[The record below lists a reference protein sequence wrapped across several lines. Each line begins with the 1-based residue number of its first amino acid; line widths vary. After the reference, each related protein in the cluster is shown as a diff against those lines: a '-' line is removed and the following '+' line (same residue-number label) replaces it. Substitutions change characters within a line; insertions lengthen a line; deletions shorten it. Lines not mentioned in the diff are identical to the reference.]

1 MNELTEKLIAW
12 RTTILWV
19 LMVLMAISSFMEFS
33 SPNSMDREVES
44 LEETIHKR
52 QQVMAQYAEKAL
64 EEPDSVFLSFPRL
77 PSDMVIYRYCAD
89 TLQSWVNQLPVS
101 NDDIDFFPFGYTLN
115 HLTSR
120 GITNTPLAYLTASEQ
135 YVNLGS
141 GWYIVST
148 YFKSNVSVV
157 AALLIQTDY
166 NSENSVLRSEIN
178 PNLSLS
184 KRLSI
189 VPVTHDESYI
199 VKGLN
204 GEILFSVL
212 KNLPTERGDAGK
224 TLRLLS
230 MLFAIAALF
239 SDLARR
245 KRIKQ
250 FFLAW
255 GGLTIVLILSLYM
268 AEYTSGNSKLF
279 SPSLYA
285 DFGLFGSLAD
295 MIICH
300 LYIFLVILALFS
312 VRKSLALAFLR
323 GSRAKRF
330 LLKSILFL
338 IPLLL
343 ILYIHIT
350 LESLAMN
357 SSIVLELYMI
367 DEISA
372 YTVLAYVIYSL
383 LFVSLLFSLQMLRP
397 LLRLKGGFSFLKPRN
412 LLIFIFLISL
422 YSLVSVSRYGYSK
435 EFETNRVLTTK
446 MSVERDLDIELLLR
460 GAERMIETD
469 PLLSLWVQ
477 VEQGEEMINSILTE
491 QYFWSILQKYD
502 IKITVCRRDDAL
514 LVDSESQPQPCGPF
528 FDNEIMRYG
537 IPLYSNSHFFFMN
550 NYNGRISYLGY
561 FIYQGFGGN
570 RNLYIELDS
579 KFMRAN
585 AGYTELLLDHKNA
598 GTINLGSSYSF
609 AKYLNNRMISYSG
622 RYNYPTVLEDN
633 YEIGYKAVREDGQIH
648 FVNKLSGENVIMISR
663 PERSPFPY
671 IVTFSYIMLFFSLVT
686 FSIVR
691 TRHKGILPKMP
702 RNSFRWKITILI
714 IASLVFALFFMGAG
728 SIWFSLNYFDE
739 TNRMQ
744 MEEKMQSVQS
754 TLSYYSRLAKRYNDP
769 QFNNIRLF
777 EAMNRLS
784 DNTQIDINIYRPDGQ
799 LLRTT
804 QPEIYDNYILGSR
817 MHPVAYNEI
826 VYNKKKQFVN
836 KEKIANLDYF
846 SLYAPLFNADGNMIA
861 IANIPYFSRQSELR
875 ADASSIIAAIINI
888 YLLLLIG
895 AVFGGF
901 ALSNSLSKPLA
912 EISRKMQLLDISQH
926 PEHIDYNNKDELGIL
941 VAAYNKMVDDLESS
955 TNRLAQGEREQAWRE
970 MARQIAH
977 EIKNP
982 LTPMRLSIQHLV
994 RLKQQN
1000 VDGWQ
1005 EKFERLANSLI
1016 EQIDILS
1023 DVASEFS
1030 SFSRFYS
1037 EEITVVD
1044 LNKLIREQIV
1054 LFNTRDDITIKFKS
1068 ELKEAMVAVRKT
1080 QITRVFVNLLSNAL
1094 QAIEPQ
1100 QGGSVVVT
1108 LGREGDQ
1115 YVTSV
1120 EDDGPGVP
1128 DNLTHRLFK
1137 PNFTTKSSGTGLGL
1151 AICKSILDQSHGLI
1165 SYNRSEELGGANF
1178 TVRIPVISASEKSV

>member
-1 MNELTEKLIAW
+1 MNNIIAKLISW

-19 LMVLMAISSFMEFS
+19 LMALMAISSFLEFS
-33 SPNSMDREVES
+33 SPNSMDREVER
-44 LEETIHKR
+44 LEKTIHKR
-52 QQVMAQYAEKAL
+52 QQILADYADIAL
-64 EEPDSVFLSFPRL
+64 AEPDSIFLNFPDL
-77 PSDMVIYRYCAD
+77 PSDMVIYRYCLD
-89 TLQSWVNQLPVS
+89 TLQSWANQLPVS
-101 NDDIDFFPFGYTLN
+101 NDDIDFFPFGYTIN

-120 GITNTPLAYLTASEQ
+120 GITNTPLAYLGASEQ

-141 GWYIVST
+141 AWYIVST
-148 YFKSNVSVV
+148 HEKGNITVV

-166 NSENSVLRSEIN
+166 NTENAVLKSEIN

-189 VPVTHDESYI
+189 APVAHDESYI
-199 VKGLN
+199 VKGIK

-212 KNLPTERGDAGK
+212 KNLPLERSDAGK
-224 TLRLLS
+224 TLRLIS
-230 MLFAIAALF
+230 MLFAITALF

-255 GGLTIVLILSLYM
+255 GGLTIILVLSLYM

-279 SPSLYA
+279 SPALYA
-285 DFGLFGSLAD
+285 DFRLFGSMAD

-300 LYIFLVILALFS
+300 LYVFLVLLALFT

-323 GSRAKRF
+323 GSFAKRIF
-330 LLKSILFL
+330 LRTVL
-338 IPLLL
+338 IIVPLLL
-343 ILYIHIT
+343 IIYIHIT
-350 LESLAMN
+350 LKSLAMN
-357 SSIVLELYMI
+357 SSIALELYMI
-367 DEISA
+367 DQITT
-372 YTVLAYVIYSL
+372 YTVVAYVIYSL
-383 LFVSLLFSLQMLRP
+383 LFVALLFSLQLLRP
-397 LLRLKGGFSFLKPRN
+397 LLKLKGGFSFLKPRSI
-412 LLIFIFLISL
+412 LIFLSLASL
-422 YSLVSVSRYGYSK
+422 YTLISVSRYGYSK

-446 MSVERDLDIELLLR
+446 MSVERDLDMELLLR
-460 GAERMIETD
+460 GTERMIETD

-477 VEQGEEMINSILTE
+477 VDQGEQMINSILTE

-502 IKITVCRRDDAL
+502 IKITTCRREDPL
-514 LVDSESQPQPCGPF
+514 LVDNESQYQPCGAF
-528 FDNEIMRYG
+528 FDNEMMRYG
-537 IPLYSNSHFFFMN
+537 IPLFSNSHFFFMN
-550 NYNGRISYLGY
+550 NYNGRISYLGH
-561 FIYQGFGGN
+561 FIYPGFKGN
-570 RNLYIELDS
+570 INLYIELDS

-585 AGYTELLLDHKNA
+585 AGYTELFLDHKNS
-598 GTINLGSSYSF
+598 GTLNLGSIYSY

-622 RYNYPTVLEDN
+622 RYNYPTSLEDN
-633 YEIGYKAVREDGQIH
+633 YDTGYKTVKADGYLH
-648 FVNKLSGENVIMISR
+648 FVNKLSGENIIMISR
-663 PERSPFPY
+663 PERSVFPY
-671 IVTFSYIMLFFSLVT
+671 IVTFSYIMLFYSLIT
-686 FSIVR
+686 FMLVR
-691 TRHKGILPKMP
+691 TRHKGILPRMP
-702 RNSFRWKITILI
+702 KNSFRWKITILI
-714 IASLVFALFFMGAG
+714 IASLVFALFFMGTG
-728 SIWFSLNYFDE
+728 SIWFSINYFDE
-739 TNRMQ
+739 TNRVQ

-769 QFNNIRLF
+769 QFNNIMLF

-817 MHPVAYNEI
+817 MHPIAYNEI

-836 KEKIANLDYF
+836 REKLASLDYY
-846 SLYAPLFNADGNMIA
+846 SLYAPLFNEDGNMIA

-875 ADASSIIAAIINI
+875 ADASSIVAAIINI

-926 PEHIDYNNKDELGIL
+926 PEHIDYNNRDELGIL
-941 VAAYNKMVDDLESS
+941 VAAYNKMVDDLEAS

-982 LTPMRLSIQHLV
+982 LTPMRLSIQHLI

-1000 VDGWQ
+1000 VQGWQ
-1005 EKFERLANSLI
+1005 DKLDTLANSLI

-1037 EEITVVD
+1037 EETSVVD

-1054 LFNTRDDITIKFKS
+1054 LFNTRDDIAIKFRS
-1068 ELKEAMVAVRKT
+1068 DLKETLVAVRKM
-1080 QITRVFVNLLSNAL
+1080 QVTRIFVNLLSNAV

-1100 QGGSVVVT
+1100 NGGSVIVT
-1108 LGREGDQ
+1108 LYKTESH
-1115 YVTSV
+1115 YVASV

-1128 DNLTHRLFK
+1128 DSLTNRLFK

-1151 AICKSILDQSHGLI
+1151 AICKSILDQSKGEI
-1165 SYNRSEELGGANF
+1165 SYDRSYELGGAKF
-1178 TVRIPVISASEKSV
+1178 TVKIPIISAVEKSV

>member
-1 MNELTEKLIAW
+1 MNELAEKLLAW

-19 LMVLMAISSFMEFS
+19 LMSLMAVISFVEFS
-33 SPNSMDREVES
+33 SPNSLDRDVEK
-44 LEETIHKR
+44 LEKTIHKR
-52 QQVMAQYAEKAL
+52 QTVLAEYSARAL
-64 EEPDSVFLSFPRL
+64 EVPDTVFIDFPEL
-77 PSDMVIYRYCAD
+77 PSDMVIYRYCSD

-120 GITNTPLAYLTASEQ
+120 GISNTPLAYLVANEQ
-135 YVNLGS
+135 YVSLGS
-141 GWYIVST
+141 AWYVVST
-148 YFKSNVSVV
+148 YTKGKVTVV

-166 NSENSVLRSEIN
+166 NTENSVLKSEIN

-184 KRLSI
+184 KLLSI

-199 VKGLN
+199 VRGVE
-204 GEILFSVL
+204 GDILFSVL
-212 KNLPTERGDAGK
+212 KNLPSERGDEGNM
-224 TLRLLS
+224 LRLLS

-245 KRIKQ
+245 KRMKQ

-255 GGLTIVLILSLYM
+255 LGLTVVLILSLYM
-268 AEYTSGNSKLF
+268 AESTSGNMLF

-285 DFGLFGSLAD
+285 DFGLFGSMAD
-295 MIICH
+295 MMICH
-300 LYIFLVILALFS
+300 LYIFLVLLALFT
-312 VRKSLALAFLR
+312 VRKSLALSFLR
-323 GSRAKRF
+323 GGPVRRGVIKTIIA
-330 LLKSILFL
+330 IT
-338 IPLLL
+338 PLLL
-343 ILYIHIT
+343 VLYIHIT
-350 LESLAMN
+350 LRSLAMN
-357 SSIVLELYMI
+357 SSIVLELYKI
-367 DEISA
+367 DEI
-372 YTVLAYVIYSL
+372 TIFTILAYLLYAL
-383 LFVSLLFSLQMLRP
+383 LFIALLFSLQLLRP
-397 LLRLKGGFSFLKPRN
+397 LFKFRGGFTFLKPKTM
-412 LLIFIFLISL
+412 LTFI
-422 YSLVSVSRYGYSK
+422 SLVSLYTLISVSTFGFKK
-435 EFETNRVLTTK
+435 EFEKNRVLTTK

-477 VEQGEEMINSILTE
+477 VDQGEEMINSILTE
-491 QYFWSILQKYD
+491 QYFWSILQRYD
-502 IKITVCRRDDAL
+502 IKITVCRRDDPL

-528 FDNEIMRYG
+528 FDSEILRYG
-537 IPLYSNSHFFFMN
+537 IPLFTNSHFFFMN

-561 FIYQGFGGN
+561 FVYPGFGGN
-570 RNLYIELDS
+570 INLYIELDS

-598 GTINLGSSYSF
+598 GTLNLSSSYSF

-622 RYNYPTVLEDN
+622 RYNYPTILEDN
-633 YEIGYKAVREDGQIH
+633 YETGYKAIREDGFIH
-648 FVNKLSGENVIMISR
+648 FVNKMSGENIIMISR
-663 PERSPFPY
+663 PERSFFPY
-671 IVTFSYIMLFFSLVT
+671 LVTFSYIMLFYSLIAFT
-686 FSIVR
+686 LIK
-691 TRHKGILPKMP
+691 TRHKGIFPKMP

-728 SIWFSLNYFDE
+728 SIWFSLNYFE
-739 TNRMQ
+739 GTNRMQ

-784 DNTQIDINIYRPDGQ
+784 DNTQIDINIYRPDGL

-817 MHPVAYNEI
+817 MHPVAYKEI

-836 KEKIANLDYF
+836 SEKIANLNYY

-861 IANIPYFSRQSELR
+861 IANIPYFSRQSEVR
-875 ADASSIIAAIINI
+875 TDASSIIAAIINI
-888 YLLLLIG
+888 YLLLLLG

-901 ALSNSLSKPLA
+901 VLSNSLSKPLA

-926 PEHIDYNNKDELGIL
+926 PEHIDYTNRDELGIL
-941 VAAYNKMVDDLESS
+941 VAAYNKMVDDLEAS

-982 LTPMRLSIQHLV
+982 LTPMRLSIQHLI

-1000 VDGWQ
+1000 VEGWQ
-1005 EKFERLANSLI
+1005 DKFENLATSLI

-1037 EEITVVD
+1037 EEVTTVD
-1044 LNKLIREQIV
+1044 LNKLIREQIL
-1054 LFNTRDDITIKFKS
+1054 LFNTRDDITIKFRS
-1068 ELKEAMVAVRKT
+1068 EIKEAMVSVRKM
-1080 QITRVFVNLLSNAL
+1080 QITRVFVNLLSNAI

-1100 QGGSVVVT
+1100 RGGNVVVT
-1108 LGREGDQ
+1108 LVRVDDQ
-1115 YVTSV
+1115 YVASV

-1151 AICKSILDQSHGLI
+1151 AICKSILDQSRGAI
-1165 SYNRSEELGGANF
+1165 SYLRSSELGGANF
-1178 TVRIPVISASEKSV
+1178 TVKIPVTSASEKSV

>member
-1 MNELTEKLIAW
+1 MNELGEKLIAW

-19 LMVLMAISSFMEFS
+19 LMSLMAISSFMEFS
-33 SPNSMDREVES
+33 SPNSMDREVAK
-44 LEETIHKR
+44 LEKTIHKR
-52 QQVMAQYAEKAL
+52 QAVLADYAARAL
-64 EEPDSVFLSFPRL
+64 DVPDTLFLDFPGL
-77 PSDMVIYRYCAD
+77 PSDMVLYRYCAD

-120 GITNTPLAYLTASEQ
+120 GISNTPLAYIGTREQ
-135 YVNLGS
+135 YVSLGS
-141 GWYIVST
+141 AWYIVNSYSRGRVT
-148 YFKSNVSVV
+148 VV

-166 NSENSVLRSEIN
+166 NSQTSVLRSEIN

-189 VPVTHDESYI
+189 APVTHDESYI
-199 VKGLN
+199 VRGIE
-204 GEILFSVL
+204 GDILFSVL
-212 KNLPTERGDAGK
+212 KNLPSERGDAGNM
-224 TLRLLS
+224 LRLLS

-245 KRIKQ
+245 KRMKQ

-255 GGLTIVLILSLYM
+255 GGLTIVLVLSLYM
-268 AEYTSGNSKLF
+268 ADGASGNKLF
-279 SPSLYA
+279 SPTLYA
-285 DFGLFGSLAD
+285 DFGLFGSMAD
-295 MIICH
+295 MMICH
-300 LYIFLVILALFS
+300 LYIFLVILALFT
-312 VRKSLALAFLR
+312 VRKSLALAYLR
-323 GSRAKRF
+323 GTSAKRAVV
-330 LLKSILFL
+330 SAILSL
-338 IPLLL
+338 IPL
-343 ILYIHIT
+343 IVAGYIHVT
-350 LESLAMN
+350 LKSLAMN

-367 DEISA
+367 DEISVF
-372 YTVLAYVIYSL
+372 TILAYLLYAL
-383 LFVSLLFSLQMLRP
+383 LFVSLLFSLQLLRP
-397 LLRLKGGFSFLKPRN
+397 IFRFKGGFSFLKPKN
-412 LLIFIFLISL
+412 MLIFLSLVSL
-422 YSLVSVSRYGYSK
+422 YTLISVSRYGYEK
-435 EFETNRVLTTK
+435 EFERNRVLTTK
-446 MSVERDLDIELLLR
+446 MSVERDLDVEILLR

-477 VEQGEEMINSILTE
+477 VNQGEEMINSILNE
-491 QYFWSILQKYD
+491 QYFWSILQRYD
-502 IKITVCRRDDAL
+502 IKITVCRRDDPL
-514 LVDSESQPQPCGPF
+514 LIDSESQPQPCGAF
-528 FDNEIMRYG
+528 FDNEILRYG
-537 IPLYSNSHFFFMN
+537 IPLFANSRFLFMN

-561 FIYQGFGGN
+561 FVYPAFGGN
-570 RNLYIELDS
+570 VNLYIELDS

-585 AGYTELLLDHKNA
+585 AGYTELLLDHKN
-598 GTINLGSSYSF
+598 TSTLNLGSSNSF

-622 RYNYPTVLEDN
+622 RYNYPTILEDN
-633 YEIGYKAVREDGQIH
+633 YEMGYKTVRSDGYIH
-648 FVNKLSGENVIMISR
+648 FVNKMSGENIIMISR
-663 PERSPFPY
+663 PERNAFPY
-671 IVTFSYIMLFFSLVT
+671 IVTFSYVMLFFSLIT
-686 FSIVR
+686 FSLVR
-691 TRHKGILPKMP
+691 TRHKGFFPKMP

-728 SIWFSLNYFDE
+728 SIWFSLSYFDE
-739 TNRMQ
+739 SNRMQ

-804 QPEIYDNYILGSR
+804 QPEIYDNYILGAR
-817 MHPVAYNEI
+817 MHPTAYKEI

-836 KEKIANLDYF
+836 RERIASLDYY

-861 IANIPYFSRQSELR
+861 IANIPYFSRQSEIR
-875 ADASSIIAAIINI
+875 SDASSIIAAIINI
-888 YLLLLIG
+888 YLLLLLG

-926 PEHIDYNNKDELGIL
+926 PEHIDYNNRDELGIL

-982 LTPMRLSIQHLV
+982 LTPMRLSIQHLI

-1000 VDGWQ
+1000 VEGWQ
-1005 EKFERLANSLI
+1005 EKFDRLANSLI

-1037 EEITVVD
+1037 EEITIVD
-1044 LNKLIREQIV
+1044 LNKLIREQII
-1054 LFNTRDDITIKFKS
+1054 LFNTRDDITVRFKS
-1068 ELKEAMVAVRKT
+1068 DVKEAMVAVRKM
-1080 QITRVFVNLLSNAL
+1080 QITRVFVNLLSNAV

-1100 QGGSVVVT
+1100 KGGSVIVT
-1108 LGREGDQ
+1108 LAQEGEM
-1115 YVTSV
+1115 YVAKV

-1151 AICKSILDQSHGLI
+1151 AICKSILDQSRGEI
-1165 SYNRSEELGGANF
+1165 SYERSSVLGGANF
-1178 TVRIPVISASEKSV
+1178 TIKIPVISA

>member
-1 MNELTEKLIAW
+1 MNELADKLVAW

-19 LMVLMAISSFMEFS
+19 LMSLMAISSFIEFS

-44 LEETIHKR
+44 LEKTIHKR
-52 QQVMAQYAEKAL
+52 QAVLAEYAAKAL
-64 EEPDSVFLSFPRL
+64 QEPDTIFVDFPEL
-77 PSDMVIYRYCAD
+77 PSDMVIYRYCSD
-89 TLQSWVNQLPVS
+89 TLQSWANQLPVS

-120 GITNTPLAYLTASEQ
+120 GISNTPLAYLGASEQ
-135 YVNLGS
+135 YVSLGS
-141 GWYIVST
+141 AWYIVST
-148 YFKSNVSVV
+148 YTKGKVTVV
-157 AALLIQTDY
+157 AALLVQTDY
-166 NSENSVLRSEIN
+166 NSENLVLRSEIN
-178 PNLSLS
+178 PALSLS

-189 VPVTHDESYI
+189 VPVTHDESY
-199 VKGLN
+199 VVRGVN
-204 GEILFSVL
+204 GDILFSVL
-212 KNLPTERGDAGK
+212 KNLPSERGDEGK
-224 TLRLLS
+224 ILRLLS
-230 MLFAIAALF
+230 MMFAIAALF

-255 GGLTIVLILSLYM
+255 IGLTIVLVLSLYM
-268 AEYTSGNSKLF
+268 AEGSSYNMLF

-285 DFGLFGSLAD
+285 DFWLFGSMAD
-295 MIICH
+295 MMICH
-300 LYIFLVILALFS
+300 LYIFLVILALFT
-312 VRKSLALAFLR
+312 VRKSLALFYLR
-323 GSRAKRF
+323 GGKLKRVVVKF
-330 LLKSILFL
+330 LLTL

-343 ILYIHIT
+343 IIYIHIT
-350 LESLAMN
+350 LKSLAMN

-367 DEISA
+367 DELSVFTI
-372 YTVLAYVIYSL
+372 LAYLLYAL
-383 LFVSLLFSLQMLRP
+383 LFVALLFSLQLLRP
-397 LLRLKGGFSFLKPRN
+397 LFKFKGGFSFLKPKN
-412 LLIFIFLISL
+412 MLIFISLASL
-422 YSLVSVSRYGYSK
+422 YTLLSVSSYGYSK
-435 EFETNRVLTTK
+435 EFERNRVLTTK
-446 MSVERDLDIELLLR
+446 MSVERDLDVELLLR
-460 GAERMIETD
+460 GAERMIESD

-477 VEQGEEMINSILTE
+477 VNQGEEMINSILTE

-502 IKITVCRRDDAL
+502 IKITVCRRDDPL
-514 LVDSESQPQPCGPF
+514 LVDSDSQPQHCGSF

-537 IPLYSNSHFFFMN
+537 IPLFSNSRFFFMN

-561 FIYQGFGGN
+561 FVYPGFGGN
-570 RNLYIELDS
+570 INLYIELDS

-585 AGYTELLLDHKNA
+585 AGYTELLLDHKNT
-598 GTINLGSSYSF
+598 GTLNLSSSYSF
-609 AKYLNNRMISYSG
+609 AKYLNNRMISFSG
-622 RYNYPTVLEDN
+622 RYNYPTILEDN
-633 YEIGYKAVREDGQIH
+633 FDKGYKTVREDGFIH
-648 FVNKLSGENVIMISR
+648 FVNKISGENIIMISR
-663 PERSPFPY
+663 PERSLFPY
-671 IVTFSYIMLFFSLVT
+671 IVTFSYIMLFFSLIS
-686 FSIVR
+686 FSIIR
-691 TRHKGILPKMP
+691 TRHKGIFPKMP

-739 TNRMQ
+739 TNRIQ

-754 TLSYYSRLAKRYNDP
+754 TLSYYSKQAKRYNDP

-777 EAMNRLS
+777 EAMNRLA

-804 QPEIYDNYILGSR
+804 QPEIYDNYILGAR
-817 MHPVAYNEI
+817 MHPLAFREI

-836 KEKIANLDYF
+836 KEKIASLDYY

-861 IANIPYFSRQSELR
+861 IANIPYFSRQSEIR
-875 ADASSIIAAIINI
+875 SDASSIIAAIINI

-926 PEHIDYNNKDELGIL
+926 PEHIDYNNRDELGIL

-982 LTPMRLSIQHLV
+982 LTPMRLSIQHLI

-1000 VDGWQ
+1000 VEGWQ
-1005 EKFERLANSLI
+1005 DKFERIANTLI

-1037 EEITVVD
+1037 EDISIVD
-1044 LNKLIREQIV
+1044 LNKLIREQII
-1054 LFNTRDDITIKFKS
+1054 LFNTRDDITIKYKS
-1068 ELKEAMVAVRKT
+1068 EIKEAMVSVRKM
-1080 QITRVFVNLLSNAL
+1080 QISRVFVNLLSNAL
-1094 QAIEPQ
+1094 QAIDPQ
-1100 QGGSVVVT
+1100 NGGSVVVT
-1108 LGREGDQ
+1108 LTQQEGH
-1115 YVTSV
+1115 YVASV

-1151 AICKSILDQSHGLI
+1151 AICKSILDQSRGEI
-1165 SYNRSEELGGANF
+1165 SYNRSSVLGGASF
-1178 TVRIPVISASEKSV
+1178 TVKIPVISASEKSV